1 MEENIAKKSFGN
13 LRINKPIDSSA
24 QVFGKVPPQA
34 RELEEAVM
42 GALLIDNNALSEVID
57 ILKPESFYVD
67 AHHYIFKAIVNLFNK
82 SQPIDLLTVAE
93 ELRKNGNLELVGGA
107 FALSELTNKVASSAN
122 IEFHARIII
131 QKFIQRE
138 LIKLSTEIIRDA
150 YEDTTDVLDLLDNA
164 EKKIYGVADQNL
176 RKGSD
181 NMLSLVAKA
190 LNEISDVRS
199 RPEGLTGVPS
209 GFTKLDRL
217 TSGWQGAEL
226 IIIAARPAMGKT
238 AFVLNMARHAAVD
251 CNMGVAI
258 FSLEMG
264 STQLV
269 KRLISTE
276 CEIEQEKIRNGSL
289 SDAEWM
295 ILNKKVERLANAP
308 IFIND
313 TAGINIFELRA
324 QCRRLKSAHDI
335 KIVMIDYL
343 QLMSGTSDGKGMN
356 REQEISNISRSLKS
370 LSKELDIPVIALSQL
385 SRAVETRTGEK
396 KPQLSDLRESGAI
409 EQDAD
414 LVMGLYRPE
423 YYGFLQDANGQSTQG
438 VSEVIVMKNRHGPT
452 DTIQLKFV
460 SRFGRFEDFDSFG
473 NEFNNF
479 MSNQSGSTNLQ
490 SDNYTTLG
498 SKMNEDNAN
507 LPDEDPPF

>member
-1 MEENIAKKSFGN
+1 MEDQALKKTISNF
-13 LRINKPIDSSA
+13 RTNKPKDFSA
-24 QVFGKVPPQA
+24 QLFGKLPPQA
-34 RELEEAVM
+34 RELEEAVI
-42 GALLIDNNALSEVID
+42 GALMIDNNALSEVID

-67 AHHYIFKAIVNLFNK
+67 AHQYIFKAIVSLFNK

-93 ELRKNGNLELVGGA
+93 ELRKSGSLELIGGA
-107 FALSELTNKVASSAN
+107 YTLSELTNKVASSAN
-122 IEFHARIII
+122 IEYHARIII

-138 LIKLSTEIIRDA
+138 LIRLSTDIINDA
-150 YEDTTDVLDLLDNA
+150 YEDTTDVLDLLDTA
-164 EKKIYGVADQNL
+164 EKKIYSVADQNL

-181 NMLSLVAKA
+181 SMESLIPKT
-190 LNEISDVRS
+190 LFEIGEIRN

-217 TSGWQGAEL
+217 TSGWHGSEL

-238 AFVLNMARHAAVD
+238 AFILNMALHAAVEF
-251 CNMGVAI
+251 NMGVAV

-264 STQLV
+264 ATQLV
-269 KRLISTE
+269 KRLISAE
-276 CEIEQEKIRNGSL
+276 CEIEQEKMRNGNL

-295 ILNKKVERLANAP
+295 MLNKKVERLSRAP

-324 QCRRLKSAHDI
+324 QCRRLKAAHDI
-335 KIVMIDYL
+335 KMVMIDYL
-343 QLMSGTSDGKGMN
+343 QLMSGLNDGRGMN

-414 LVMGLYRPE
+414 LVLGLYRPE
-423 YYGFLQDANGQSTQG
+423 YYGFHQDAQGQSTQG
-438 VSEVIVMKNRHGPT
+438 LAEIIVMKNRHGPT
-452 DTIQLKFV
+452 ETVQVKFV
-460 SRFGRFEDFDSFG
+460 NQYGKFTDMDIFNADFNSFVANKPMHNG
-473 NEFNNF
+473 GEQNSF
-479 MSNQSGSTNLQ
+479 
-490 SDNYTTLG
+490 TTLG
-498 SKMNEDNAN
+498 SKMNDDTTVH
-507 LPDEDPPF
+507 DEEPPF